1 MYVETSSRD
10 RGDEH
15 SPHKMKK
22 LLSVAVIALCA
33 QVNAPAHGFVGFRHG
48 VPSAYTYSVEEA
60 EGAGNAQR
68 WLLCLML
75 SDGLIN
81 SETADKAVSLI
92 SEFNYE
98 VFTRYAEDYGKRR
111 YDSYDFAWTSAS
123 VGTNEYDSQCE
134 KIKRPKPVYSE
145 QIIEW
150 PLR

>member
-1 MYVETSSRD
+1 MSDELYPAMSQNN
-10 RGDEH
+10 EH

-33 QVNAPAHGFVGFRHG
+33 QGNAPAHGLRGFWGG
-48 VPSAYTYSVEEA
+48 VPDAYSDTVEQA

-92 SEFNYE
+92 SEFNDK
-98 VFTRYAEDYGKRR
+98 VFNKYTEEYGKPR

-123 VGTNEYDSQCE
+123 VATNEYDRQCE
-134 KIKRPKPVYSE
+134 RIKRPKPVYSE
-145 QIIEW
+145 QING
-150 PLR
+150 L

>member
-1 MYVETSSRD
+1 MSDELYPAMSQNN
-10 RGDEH
+10 EH

-22 LLSVAVIALCA
+22 LLLVAVIALCA
-33 QVNAPAHGFVGFRHG
+33 QGNAPAHGLRGFWGG
-48 VPSAYTYSVEEA
+48 VPDAYSDTVEQA

-92 SEFNYE
+92 SEFNDK
-98 VFTRYAEDYGKRR
+98 VFNKYTEEYGKPR

-123 VGTNEYDSQCE
+123 VATNEYDRQCE
-134 KIKRPKPVYSE
+134 RIKRPKPVYSE
-145 QIIEW
+145 QING
-150 PLR
+150 L

>member
-1 MYVETSSRD
+1 MSVDQGASQNN
-10 RGDEH
+10 EH

-22 LLSVAVIALCA
+22 LLSVAVIALCT
-33 QVNAPAHGFVGFRHG
+33 QVNAPAHGFTGFRHG
-48 VPSAYTYSVEEA
+48 VPISYSDSVEQA

-75 SDGLIN
+75 SAGLID
-81 SETADKAVSLI
+81 SGTADKAVSLI
-92 SEFNYE
+92 SEFNNE
-98 VFTRYAEDYGKRR
+98 VFTTYAEEYGKRR

-123 VGTNEYDSQCE
+123 VGTNEYDRQCE

>member
-1 MYVETSSRD
+1 VSDELYPAMSQNN
-10 RGDEH
+10 EH

-22 LLSVAVIALCA
+22 LLLVAVIALCA
-33 QVNAPAHGFVGFRHG
+33 QGNAPAHGLRGFWGG
-48 VPSAYTYSVEEA
+48 VPDAYSDTVEQA

-92 SEFNYE
+92 SEFNDK
-98 VFTRYAEDYGKRR
+98 VFNKYTEEYGKPR

-123 VGTNEYDSQCE
+123 VATNEYDRQCE
-134 KIKRPKPVYSE
+134 RIKRPKPVYSE
-145 QIIEW
+145 QI
-150 PLR
+150 

>member
-1 MYVETSSRD
+1 MSDELYPAMSQNN
-10 RGDEH
+10 EH
-15 SPHKMKK
+15 SSHKMKK

-33 QVNAPAHGFVGFRHG
+33 QGNAPAHGLRGFWGG
-48 VPSAYTYSVEEA
+48 VPDAYSDTVEQA

-92 SEFNYE
+92 SEFNDK
-98 VFTRYAEDYGKRR
+98 VFNKYTEEYGKPR

-123 VGTNEYDSQCE
+123 VATNEYDRQCE
-134 KIKRPKPVYSE
+134 RIKRPKPVYSE
-145 QIIEW
+145 QING
-150 PLR
+150 L

>member
-1 MYVETSSRD
+1 MSDELYPAMSQNN
-10 RGDEH
+10 EH

-33 QVNAPAHGFVGFRHG
+33 QGNAPAHGLRGFWGG
-48 VPSAYTYSVEEA
+48 VPDAYSDTVEQA

-81 SETADKAVSLI
+81 SETADKAVSVV
-92 SEFNYE
+92 SEFNDQ
-98 VFTRYAEDYGKRR
+98 VFNKYTEEYGKIR
-111 YDSYDFAWTSAS
+111 YNSYDFAWISAS
-123 VGTNEYDSQCE
+123 VATNEYDRQCE

-145 QIIEW
+145 QING
-150 PLR
+150 L

>member
-1 MYVETSSRD
+1 MLYEAASQNN
-10 RGDEH
+10 EH

-33 QVNAPAHGFVGFRHG
+33 QGNAPAHGFAGFRHG
-48 VPSAYTYSVEEA
+48 VPLAYSESVDQA

-81 SETADKAVSLI
+81 SGTADKAVSLI
-92 SEFNYE
+92 SKFNDE
-98 VFTRYAEDYGKRR
+98 VFNIYTKEYGKQR
-111 YDSYDFAWTSAS
+111 YNSYDFAWLSAS
-123 VGTNEYDSQCE
+123 VATNEYDRQCE

-145 QIIEW
+145 
-150 PLR
+150 